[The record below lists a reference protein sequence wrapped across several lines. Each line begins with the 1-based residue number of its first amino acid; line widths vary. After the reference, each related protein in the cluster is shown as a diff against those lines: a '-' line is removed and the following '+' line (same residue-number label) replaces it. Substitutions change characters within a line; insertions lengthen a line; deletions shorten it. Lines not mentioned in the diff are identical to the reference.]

1 MMTIMIKVRI
11 KVVAKDFKRCFGRR
25 VLTYGKLKK
34 KDHSFPAEV
43 KKIRRTNKKGIHVG
57 AILFSMHYSNYAF
70 LMGIGAQI
78 SFRADE

>member
-1 MMTIMIKVRI
+1 MFWST
-11 KVVAKDFKRCFGRR
+11 R
-25 VLTYGKLKK
+25 VDIRKTEK